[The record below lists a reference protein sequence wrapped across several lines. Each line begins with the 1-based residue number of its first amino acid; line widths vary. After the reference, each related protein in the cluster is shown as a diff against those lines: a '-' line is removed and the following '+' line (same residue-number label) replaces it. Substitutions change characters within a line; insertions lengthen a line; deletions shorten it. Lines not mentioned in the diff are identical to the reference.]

1 MENQY
6 HATLDRI
13 SASAL
18 IPANRNRFDDGQ
30 AGPVAMSCL
39 PFGSSGGNINRAK
52 QLPLEAPDEVLP
64 CAAPSPSLAGSP
76 ATADEAAEVADS
88 RAEVAHGNDVGEH
101 GRFMLPVSTAVPVHS
116 WGS

>member
-18 IPANRNRFDDGQ
+18 IAAHRNRFDEGQ

-39 PFGSSGGNINRAK
+39 PFGAGGSISRAK
-52 QLPLEAPDEVLP
+52 QLPIEAPREVLAS
-64 CAAPSPSLAGSP
+64 AARSPSLPGGP
-76 ATADEAAEVADS
+76 ATADVAEGHADVADGS
-88 RAEVAHGNDVGEH
+88 DVEEH
-101 GRFMLPVSTAVPVHS
+101 GKMMLPVSTAVPVHS
-116 WGS
+116 